1 MLQLQEL
8 NKQISEMQLE
18 QDKLEDTEKRLSTKV
33 EEFRSKKEIIKAQYT
48 EPKHKSELRKMSPG
62 FQKK

>member
-1 MLQLQEL
+1 MLQLQSL
-8 NKQISEMQLE
+8 NKQITEMQSE

-48 EPKHKSELRKMSPG
+48 GS
-62 FQKK
+62 